1 MRNHGKWV
9 FIVFFVLATRP
20 AMADSCLDRA
30 STLSPPAQVDEQLF
44 TTAFADA
51 SATIAHVQADRGKGF
66 FSGVEEGRGRE
77 AQEGYQGAV
86 EFLREKI
93 MQEVPL
99 SEPDVLALHKL
110 LGRTTIEITPE
121 LAMHIANGG
130 IPAELGNANVP
141 GEYRRSALLGLP
153 YLEHPLPKAIPQLI
167 SALIDWMNEQDDEIA
182 RLEEAG
188 ADIRPQVLALAGRV
202 HYLIGIIHPF
212 TDGNGR
218 IARLLTRYLLEKHG
232 YEIAGETREEYDET
246 FGRDFKHNFGI
257 AYGTKRV
264 NIEKA
269 AWPELLAKSNAP
281 AFEGFLTAHVREL
294 SEETQAVYELLE
306 KKEVARYFKE
316 EAGVDADLFM
326 AAIRNLS
333 LGGQFAAENIQGIIA
348 DNIAQAVSF
357 DNGTIQAGK
366 TEAGLLKE
374 IIMDTNRES
383 LTAHIRQFHILFPE
397 TLITNLEYFL
407 AETATALRGER
418 AAFAPR
424 EYMVIQEVLERV
436 RQLVDGAAAG
446 EFPSTSD
453 RVNAWE
459 NQTRFIENAI

>member
-1 MRNHGKWV
+1 M
-9 FIVFFVLATRP
+9 
-20 AMADSCLDRA
+20 
-30 STLSPPAQVDEQLF
+30 
-44 TTAFADA
+44 
-51 SATIAHVQADRGKGF
+51 
-66 FSGVEEGRGRE
+66 
-77 AQEGYQGAV
+77 
-86 EFLREKI
+86 
-93 MQEVPL
+93 
-99 SEPDVLALHKL
+99 
-110 LGRTTIEITPE
+110 
-121 LAMHIANGG
+121 
-130 IPAELGNANVP
+130 ANVP

-182 RLEEAG
+182 RLEESG

-306 KKEVARYFKE
+306 KKK
-316 EAGVDADLFM
+316 LP
-326 AAIRNLS
+326 
-333 LGGQFAAENIQGIIA
+333 GILRR
-348 DNIAQAVSF
+348 
-357 DNGTIQAGK
+357 K
-366 TEAGLLKE
+366 
-374 IIMDTNRES
+374 RES
-383 LTAHIRQFHILFPE
+383 TRTCSWRQSGIYPSAGSSPRRTFRELLP
-397 TLITNLEYFL
+397 ITSLRRFL
-407 AETATALRGER
+407 SIMVRYRPVKLKPACLKKLLWTRTGR
-418 AAFAPR
+418 A
-424 EYMVIQEVLERV
+424 
-436 RQLVDGAAAG
+436 
-446 EFPSTSD
+446 
-453 RVNAWE
+453 
-459 NQTRFIENAI
+459 